1 MLLPTKTTLLLNCVI
16 EGKSLPCWEV
26 VHLVQRPWAASLGPW
41 LSQLPAGGS
50 VLPVFSSR
58 WRYALAAACR
68 GGAGRGGGAA
78 FLPADCACRGQRP
91 GKEEPPIFIF
101 PTDRS
106 CLS

>member
-1 MLLPTKTTLLLNCVI
+1 MLLPTKTALLLSCVI

-58 WRYALAAACR
+58 WRYALAAACV
-68 GGAGRGGGAA
+68 
-78 FLPADCACRGQRP
+78 LPADSACRGQ
-91 GKEEPPIFIF
+91 GK
-101 PTDRS
+101 RS
-106 CLS
+106 LPF